1 MIGQLNS
8 LLPPIRPHT
17 SLFYR
22 QTFHPITDIF
32 SLLLSILVPPPRET
46 EREREEREHNQHLLL
61 LLLLALSRLP
71 FFQHTLALLP
81 SDADWMQTGGFP
93 AASWVS
99 APFLPFF
106 PLCIPPFPFPSS
118 SSFFQ
123 HLKLLFFCLLS
134 FTPSTPPGCGTQW
147 LCSSLDSLLWST
159 VSLPSCLSLSVFHS
173 VFRESDCSSILE
185 EFGRWSPRCW
195 CLIYKVCSGIRIA
208 GSRKETPG
216 EEKWDSCSP
225 VCFVCLRLNCAI
237 FSGC

>member
-1 MIGQLNS
+1 MLTGCRPEDFQQL
-8 LLPPIRPHT
+8 PE
-17 SLFYR
+17 
-22 QTFHPITDIF
+22 
-32 SLLLSILVPPPRET
+32 SLLLSSL
-46 EREREEREHNQHLLL
+46 
-61 LLLLALSRLP
+61 
-71 FFQHTLALLP
+71 
-81 SDADWMQTGGFP
+81 
-93 AASWVS
+93 
-99 APFLPFF
+99 
-106 PLCIPPFPFPSS
+106 PLCIPPFPFPPS

-123 HLKLLFFCLLS
+123 HLRLLFFCLLS

-159 VSLPSCLSLSVFHS
+159 VSLPACLSLSVFHS

-225 VCFVCLRLNCAI
+225 VCFVCLRLNCAHI
-237 FSGC
+237 FWMLV

>member
-1 MIGQLNS
+1 MLTGCRPEDFQQL
-8 LLPPIRPHT
+8 PE
-17 SLFYR
+17 
-22 QTFHPITDIF
+22 
-32 SLLLSILVPPPRET
+32 SLLLSSL
-46 EREREEREHNQHLLL
+46 
-61 LLLLALSRLP
+61 
-71 FFQHTLALLP
+71 
-81 SDADWMQTGGFP
+81 
-93 AASWVS
+93 
-99 APFLPFF
+99 

-185 EFGRWSPRCW
+185 EFGRWGPRCW

-225 VCFVCLRLNCAI
+225 VCFVCLRLNCAHI
-237 FSGC
+237 FWMLV